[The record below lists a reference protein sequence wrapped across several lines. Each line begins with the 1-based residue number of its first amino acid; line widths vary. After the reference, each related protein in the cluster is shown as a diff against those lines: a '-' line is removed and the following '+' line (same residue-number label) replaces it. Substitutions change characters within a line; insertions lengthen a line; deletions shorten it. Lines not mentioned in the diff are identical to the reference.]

1 MSSSSS
7 SSSEQE
13 DGPQEPLSWA
23 RRTARKTTSA
33 KSAAHTQHISLAPVE
48 PEHWEPAAM
57 EAGSVPSTSS
67 EPCDKDRPPTA
78 KEEVGAT
85 PHFSMGAVATALQ
98 QASEATPDPAGLPA
112 NPASPSGSEN
122 QVEAASSPTSPAMVE
137 ISPELSQAP
146 SQVPTTAEVVGS
158 TPPAS
163 QAEGDKSTSHDGPSG
178 QDLGFVEVE
187 CREALRAQWLSFP
200 FQPGE
205 VAAST
210 LARCRTETS
219 MASLDTLAVW
229 PDGGMLDLTLT
240 LRRACGQT
248 SGVSSL
254 QDRPS

>member
-1 MSSSSS
+1 
-7 SSSEQE
+7 
-13 DGPQEPLSWA
+13 
-23 RRTARKTTSA
+23 
-33 KSAAHTQHISLAPVE
+33 
-48 PEHWEPAAM
+48 
-57 EAGSVPSTSS
+57 
-67 EPCDKDRPPTA
+67 
-78 KEEVGAT
+78 
-85 PHFSMGAVATALQ
+85 
-98 QASEATPDPAGLPA
+98 
-112 NPASPSGSEN
+112 
-122 QVEAASSPTSPAMVE
+122 MVE
-137 ISPELSQAP
+137 SPELSQAP

-240 LRRACGQT
+240 LEESLRSDERRLLATGPAVVSDNQAEGAENPPPVRKPITSPDGLTCLACGQRTANIELMSGHFMT
-248 SGVSSL
+248 SAHVRAVKAYL
-254 QDRPS
+254 AK